1 MLKMKPDIFAVSN
14 KQKDVPMETKLIGN
28 KIAEARKKINI
39 SQTQLAGFLFIS
51 PQAVGKWER
60 GESMPDITT
69 FNRLAE
75 ILGVD
80 LNYFSENFQSAEDKT
95 MSIDST
101 GDMKQSAQDYPGS
114 QERQMP
120 INLAAVN
127 LQKSDFAGVIL
138 HNGKFKASQLCG
150 TDFAVADLTGSS
162 FEVCDAHEANFDGA
176 NLTDCIFSTTNLANA
191 SFRKS
196 VLVRTDFNKSLLTGT
211 KFTDVK
217 LTDVK
222 LIMTDLRETIFENCT
237 FNGVDFKYS
246 DLRGMRFDGH
256 TFTGV
261 QFDKSALDNVSFT
274 GATLRNVS
282 FRLPFSVVN
291 RSYRAFKTVC
301 FDGAIMDKL
310 TYAGLKGL
318 WVVDLS
324 KVTVI

>member
-1 MLKMKPDIFAVSN
+1 MLNTKM
-14 KQKDVPMETKLIGN
+14 IGN
-28 KIAEARKKINI
+28 KIAEARKKKNI
-39 SQTQLAGFLFIS
+39 SQAQLAGFLFIS

-75 ILGVD
+75 IMGVD
-80 LNYFSENFQSAEDKT
+80 LNYFSENFQSADDETAVKVP
-95 MSIDST
+95 IDNTSDSEQTAQEVSNLSST
-101 GDMKQSAQDYPGS
+101 
-114 QERQMP
+114 QERQVP
-120 INLAAVN
+120 INLTGVD
-127 LQKSDFAGVIL
+127 LQESDFAGVIL
-138 HNGKFKASQLCG
+138 HNGKFKASPLCKAN
-150 TDFAVADLTGSS
+150 FADADLTGSW
-162 FEVCDAHEANFDGA
+162 FEVSDAREANFDGA
-176 NLTDCIFSTTNLANA
+176 NLTDCTFSITDLADA

-196 VLVRTDFNKSLLTGT
+196 ILVRTDFNKSMLAGT

-222 LIMTDLRETIFENCT
+222 LTMTDLRKTIFENCI

-246 DLRGMRFDGH
+246 DLRGMHFEGH
-256 TFTGV
+256 TFIGV
-261 QFDKSALDNVSFT
+261 QFDKSALNDVSFT

-282 FRLPFSVVN
+282 FRLPFSVTN
-291 RSYRAFKTVC
+291 KSYRAFKTVC